1 MASEL
6 ENSVV
11 SLTREENPLILTAAY
26 AAGSS
31 AALIG
36 LIIATATGSWLLAIL
51 FLFALICLAAGWF
64 FGWRSNRVHV
74 AELDRPKV
82 GWQTAMPE
90 IQRQDLNIEVIQLS
104 KVLDVSS
111 DQIADLQSAYIV
123 AEDLALRQIQQEEGS
138 PLLRHVTIGNVP
150 FTAVL
155 VKDDYVACLELSFL
169 VSPELRKDRIA
180 AIIRKI
186 AAVKLAVQKQELK
199 LGVRLMLVLIT
210 QLTPEDEAT
219 LRSGIRKR
227 FDNSPV
233 TIDIRLLD
241 FETLQRIYVT
251 D

>member
-6 ENSVV
+6 ENSVA
-11 SLTREENPLILTAAY
+11 SFTPEENPLIPTVAF
-26 AAGSS
+26 AAGCS

-36 LIIATATGSWLLAIL
+36 LIVAAAAGSWFLAFLFLLAL
-51 FLFALICLAAGWF
+51 FSLAAGWF
-64 FGWRSNRVHV
+64 LGWRSNRVHV

-82 GWQTAMPE
+82 GWQSSMPE

-169 VSPELRKDRIA
+169 VSPEVRQDRIEAILRKIS
-180 AIIRKI
+180 
-186 AAVKLAVQKQELK
+186 AVKLAVQKQELK
-199 LGVRLMLVLIT
+199 FDIRLMLVLIT
-210 QLTPEDEAT
+210 QLTSEDEAK
-219 LRSGIRKR
+219 LRSGIKQR
-227 FDNSPV
+227 FADAPV
-233 TIDIRLLD
+233 TIDIRFLD
-241 FETLQRIYVT
+241 FESLQRIYVT